1 MSLGPD
7 SIRLWEHHIGDV
19 PTAVWVPLRPFISVR
34 QSVCLQ
40 PPQHESMLA
49 ETTMPHFGTSRLL
62 WRPSL
67 TSQIAR
73 LPYMTRNY
81 RADKCRLFK
90 CQERGRIR
98 VEGGDRGGET
108 EKNLGVNGCWRGES
122 FWMFLCGWHL
132 CWDQVGVWSS
142 VPLLQALC
150 QLIYWTKRPET
161 EPTKRPRKLKE
172 RELKIK
178 VDKRISVE
186 REKQPES
193 LASKHGREKQ

>member
-19 PTAVWVPLRPFISVR
+19 PTAVWVPLRPFIFVR

-81 RADKCRLFK
+81 RADTCRLFK

-108 EKNLGVNGCWRGES
+108 EKNWGWMDAEGEKVS
-122 FWMFLCGWHL
+122 ECFSVADICAGTRLVFGAQSLCFRL
-132 CWDQVGVWSS
+132 FVS
-142 VPLLQALC
+142 
-150 QLIYWTKRPET
+150 
-161 EPTKRPRKLKE
+161 
-172 RELKIK
+172 
-178 VDKRISVE
+178 
-186 REKQPES
+186 
-193 LASKHGREKQ
+193 